1 MPGPDAHVL
10 GRVRIPARALVLSC
24 GLWSSCASSMA
35 HAPLMLCMMWCDCR
49 APVVRVACKVAWCV
63 RARSRELSFDR
74 EDDRQ
79 DSTPTGH
86 RLHLGSALSAWL
98 LGRGFGDR
106 QFWWIAPIASSVG
119 RLGPGRRVRSCHFQV
134 PARPHITHQ
143 TTSHSVRA
151 VVLYFLFHSE
161 SETSV
166 RKHAHPTHIICE
178 SSNET

>member
-1 MPGPDAHVL
+1 MGGVA
-10 GRVRIPARALVLSC
+10 
-24 GLWSSCASSMA
+24 GLTSSI
-35 HAPLMLCMMWCDCR
+35 WIGTG
-49 APVVRVACKVAWCV
+49 
-63 RARSRELSFDR
+63 ELRFSP
-74 EDDRQ
+74 E
-79 DSTPTGH
+79 TWTGFW
-86 RLHLGSALSAWL
+86 R

-178 SSNET
+178 SSNDIGNEA